1 MDQKVLY
8 AEVILP
14 LPLRGAFTYEVPPDL
29 IDAVRA
35 GCRVE
40 VQFGRNKIYSGL
52 VRSLNDRPRKD
63 IKIKS
68 LLDIIDSEPIIG
80 EEQFQL
86 WEWIADYYACS
97 VGEVMAAALPGTLKL
112 NSITILVRGF
122 AFEEEGH
129 DDLTDE
135 AWLIREAMMQ
145 KQEIS
150 LDEARAIAS
159 RKNINKH
166 LEQLIYKG
174 IVELKEELVEK
185 FKPAT
190 EKHYALTAEYLKNP
204 QQALEA
210 THKSEHQT
218 NVVLVLYQT
227 KGESVARR
235 SLLARPEIKEHALRA
250 LEKKGIV
257 CSFDKEISRLSD
269 QAERFDSFPVLSATQ
284 QKAKASIREYWKEG
298 QTVLLQGVTG
308 SGKTVIYT
316 HLIQEVLKR
325 GQQVLYLLPEIG
337 LTRQII
343 TRMESA
349 LNHPVHVYHSRE
361 NQNKRVEV
369 WKAARD
375 GAGLVIG
382 ARSSLFLPFKSLG
395 LIIVDEEHDPSFK
408 QQNPAPRYNA
418 RDAAVY
424 LGHLTGAK
432 ILLGTATPSLESFF
446 NVRKGKYGHVRID
459 ERYGVA
465 TLPEIALVDIKKL
478 REDKK
483 MKGPFSPHL
492 VDGIQEA
499 LLQNKQ
505 VILFQNRRGYAP
517 SIQCAHCSWT
527 QECHQC
533 DVSLTLHKRLNEM
546 KCHYCSYST
555 TLPEECPACGS
566 TRLELIG
573 FGTEKIEEEL
583 ELLLPEVNTARLDY
597 DSTRTKKSLEKILY
611 DFETGRVNVLI
622 GTQMITKGLDFENV
636 SLVGIMNADQLFKFP
651 DFRSAERAFQLLV
664 QVSGRAGRG
673 KNPGKVLIQ
682 TANPGHPILKDVLN
696 FDFKSFYFRE
706 LHERGKYHYPPFYRN
721 FRLEIGHKDLNL
733 VWKAA
738 GIIRDKLKD
747 KFDHRILG
755 PAEPMV
761 PRVKSYFLLEFM
773 FKLEKDAALISNAK
787 KFTVALLDHIKT
799 KDPFKSLR
807 YKLDVDPM

>member
-1 MDQKVLY
+1 M
-8 AEVILP
+8 ILP
-14 LPLRGAFTYEVPPDL
+14 LPLRGTFTYRVSPDM
-29 IDAVRA
+29 IDAVST

-52 VRSLNDRPRKD
+52 VRTLSNRSRSD

-68 LLDIIDSEPIIG
+68 LLDVIDSEPIIG
-80 EEQFQL
+80 EEHFQF
-86 WEWIADYYACS
+86 WEWMADYYACS
-97 VGEVMAAALPGTLKL
+97 VGEVMAAALPGALKL
-112 NSITILVRGF
+112 NSKTTLVRGF
-122 AFEEEGH
+122 AFEEDNQ

-135 AWLIREAMMQ
+135 AWLIREALMQ
-145 KQEIS
+145 KDEIG

-174 IVELKEELVEK
+174 IVELKEELIEK
-185 FKPAT
+185 FKPST
-190 EKHYALTAEYLKNP
+190 EKHFVLTDEYLKDP
-204 QQALEA
+204 QMALEA
-210 THKSEHQT
+210 TRNSEPQT
-218 NVVLVLYQT
+218 NVVLALYQK
-227 KGESVARR
+227 KGESVARK
-235 SLLARPEIKEHALRA
+235 SLLLRPEIKEHALKA

-257 CSFDKEISRLSD
+257 TSFDKEVSRLSD
-269 QAERFDSFPVLSATQ
+269 QTNRFETSPVLSAIQ
-284 QKAKASIREYWKEG
+284 LEAKSAIQEHWKEG
-298 QTVLLQGVTG
+298 RTVLLQGVTG

-316 HLIQEVLKR
+316 KLIEEVLKE

-343 TRMESA
+343 SRMEST
-349 LNHPVHVYHSRE
+349 LNHQVHVYHSRE

-408 QQNPAPRYNA
+408 QQNPSPRYNA
-418 RDAAVY
+418 RDAAVF

-432 ILLGTATPSLESFF
+432 VLLGTATPSLESFF
-446 NVRKGKYGHVRID
+446 NVRKGKYGHFRID
-459 ERYGVA
+459 ERFGAA

-478 REDKK
+478 REEKK

-492 VDGIQEA
+492 LEGIEDA
-499 LLQNKQ
+499 LRQNKQ

-517 SIQCAHCSWT
+517 SIQCGNCSWT
-527 QECHQC
+527 QQCHQC
-533 DVSLTLHKRLNEM
+533 DVSLTLHKRLREM
-546 KCHYCSYST
+546 KCHYCNFST
-555 TLPEECPACGS
+555 ALPEECPACGS
-566 TRLELIG
+566 TRLEVIG

-583 ELLLPEVNTARLDY
+583 ELLLPDVNTARLDY

-611 DFETGRVNVLI
+611 DFETGRVDVLI

-636 SLVGIMNADQLFKFP
+636 SLVGIINADQLLKFP

-664 QVSGRAGRG
+664 QVGGRAGRG
-673 KNPGKVLIQ
+673 KNPGRVLIQ
-682 TANPGHPILKDVLN
+682 TSNPGHPILKDVLD
-696 FDFKSFYFRE
+696 FDYKSFYFRE

-721 FRLEIGHKDLNL
+721 FKLEIGHKDINV

-738 GIIRDKLKD
+738 GIIRDKLRE
-747 KFDHRILG
+747 KFNHRILG

-773 FKLEKDAALISNAK
+773 FKLEKDASLISNAK
-787 KFTVALLDHIKT
+787 KYTIALLDHIKT

-807 YKLDVDPM
+807 VKLDIDPM